1 MKQRYRVCVLGGG
14 PAGLAA
20 AVSAANE
27 GAQVL
32 IIEREAKLGGILKQ
46 CIHDGFG
53 LIRFGQRLTGPEYAE
68 REIKEMLGS
77 KVDYI
82 TSSFVTNVKRISD
95 GGFELEIQSAN
106 GMMKVQSDTLVI
118 ACGCREKTSRQ
129 VFIHGD
135 RPAGIYSAGTAQYFV
150 NIMGYMPTKRC
161 VILGSGDIGMI
172 MARRLTLEGA
182 EVEGVYEIKDTPA
195 GLARNVAQCLDD
207 FDIPLHLSTTVTR
220 VIGDKRVEAIEV
232 AKVDKNFCPIENT
245 KRIIP
250 CDSLILSVGLL
261 PENEIAQK
269 LDIEIDFATKG
280 AYVDQCFMTNVP
292 GVFSCGNALHVN
304 DLADYVSESGELA
317 GKYAANFR
325 PSQRDIVKIEYD
337 SKDFLYVVPQYYD
350 VAQGG
355 ELSLYFRSKTDCKD
369 RKVSLDFGDDTVLDK
384 KYKRLLPSEMEA
396 VKVKPEK
403 KVTSATLRMGDFK

>member
-337 SKDFLYVVPQYYD
+337 IKDFLYVVPQYYD

-369 RKVSLDFGDDTVLDK
+369 RKVSLDFDDDTVLDK

-396 VKVKPEK
+396 VKVKPNK

>member
-27 GAQVL
+27 GAQVFL
-32 IIEREAKLGGILKQ
+32 VEREAKLGGILKQ

-53 LIRFGQRLTGPEYAE
+53 LLRFGQRLTGPEYSE
-68 REIKEMLGS
+68 RYIQQMLDS

-82 TSSFVTNVKRISD
+82 TSSFVTDVKRLSD
-95 GGFELEIQSAN
+95 GGFELEIQSAE
-106 GMMKVQSDTLVI
+106 GMLNVEADTLVL

-129 VFIHGD
+129 VFIHGE

-195 GLARNVAQCLDD
+195 GLARNVAQCLND

-220 VIGDKRVEAIEV
+220 IIGNKRVEAIEV
-232 AKVDKNFCPIENT
+232 AQVDKKFNPIENT

-250 CDSLILSVGLL
+250 CDALILSVGLL
-261 PENEIAQK
+261 PENEVAQK
-269 LDIEIDFATKG
+269 LGIELDFATKG
-280 AYVDQCFMTNVP
+280 AYVDQCFMTSVS

-304 DLADYVSESGELA
+304 DLVDYVSESGELA
-317 GKYAANFR
+317 GKYAANYK
-325 PSQRDIVKIEYD
+325 PSQRDTVKIEYN
-337 SKDFLYVVPQYYD
+337 SNEFLYVVPQYYD
-350 VAQGG
+350 ANKGG
-355 ELSLYFRSKTDCKD
+355 ELNLYFRAKTDCRD
-369 RKVSLDFGDDTVLDK
+369 RKVNLSFNDETILDK
-384 KYKRLLPSEMEA
+384 KYKRMLPSEMEA
-396 VKVKPEK
+396 VKVMPKD
-403 KVTSATLRMGDFK
+403 KVVSAALRMGDAK

>member
-369 RKVSLDFGDDTVLDK
+369 RKVSLDFDDDTVLDK

-396 VKVKPEK
+396 VKVKPNK

>member
-82 TSSFVTNVKRISD
+82 TSSFVTDVKRISD

-350 VAQGG
+350 VTQGG

-369 RKVSLDFGDDTVLDK
+369 RKVYLDFDDDTVLDK

-396 VKVKPEK
+396 VKVKPKK

>member
-369 RKVSLDFGDDTVLDK
+369 RKVSLDFDDDTVLDK

-396 VKVKPEK
+396 VKVKPKK